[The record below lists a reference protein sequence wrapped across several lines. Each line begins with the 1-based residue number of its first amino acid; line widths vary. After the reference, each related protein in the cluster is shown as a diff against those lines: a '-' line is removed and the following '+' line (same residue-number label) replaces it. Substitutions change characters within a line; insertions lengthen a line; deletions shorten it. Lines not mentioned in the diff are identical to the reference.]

1 MFAALL
7 DTCVLWPSLQRD
19 FLLSLAVEGLYRPLW
34 SEAILEELEFH
45 ERKKLTTRRGL
56 PELEAAQRAAHL
68 LERMREAFPDAVV
81 LGWESLEGTYGL
93 PDFND
98 EHVVAAAHM
107 GGAGA
112 IVTHNVKDFPRARVP
127 ASIHVLHPVDFLF
140 NTVSVDPVRA
150 LVAVTELADR
160 QARRDASRDVD
171 WVLGE
176 LERRYGL
183 QSVVGLIRD
192 S

>member
-1 MFAALL
+1 MFSAFL

-45 ERKKLTTRRGL
+45 ECQKLIMRHDL
-56 PELEAAQRAAHL
+56 PEPDAAQRAARL
-68 LERMREAFPDAVV
+68 IERMREAFPDAVV
-81 LGWESLEGTYGL
+81 VGWESLEGSCGL
-93 PDFND
+93 PDLND
-98 EHVVAAAHM
+98 EHVVAAAHV

-112 IVTHNVKDFPRARVP
+112 IVTSNVKDFPRAKVP
-127 ASIHVLHPVDFLF
+127 DSIQVLRPVEFLF

-150 LVAVTELADR
+150 AVAVTELADR
-160 QARRDASRDVD
+160 QARRDSSRDVD

-183 QSVVGLIRD
+183 HAVVGLIR
-192 S
+192 SS

>member
-1 MFAALL
+1 VFSAFL

-45 ERKKLTTRRGL
+45 ECQKLITRHEL
-56 PELEAAQRAAHL
+56 PEPEAAQRSAHL
-68 LERMREAFPDAVV
+68 IEKMREAFPDAVV
-81 LGWESLEGTYGL
+81 VGWESLEGTYRL
-93 PDFND
+93 PDLND
-98 EHVVAAAHM
+98 EHVVAAAHV

-112 IVTHNVKDFPRARVP
+112 IVTSNVKDFPRAKVP
-127 ASIHVLHPVDFLF
+127 DSIQVLRPVEFLF
-140 NTVSVDPVRA
+140 NTASVDPVRA
-150 LVAVTELADR
+150 AVAVTELADR
-160 QARRDASRDVD
+160 QARRDSSRDVD

-183 QSVVGLIRD
+183 HAVVGLIR
-192 S
+192 SS